1 MQSERKRIRAET
13 ITNAVMRMGRIPGF
27 TKLERE
33 KLRYSHASFTE
44 NVRQSAFT
52 LSRYAYAEVYTSNVV
67 TVQKIIDETNLSSSY
82 DVEGFHVLIAI
93 NMITPRIYENL
104 IIDFREPETIK
115 LPLILIK
122 NELPPKHLI
131 SPQNRY
137 FCELDDLRKN
147 ESGFYLEMQIP
158 KYHIKKK
165 LKKRMLQHP
174 RTIFDFG

>member
-13 ITNAVMRMGRIPGF
+13 ITNAVARMGRIPGF

-33 KLRYSHASFTE
+33 KLKYSHSSFTE
-44 NVRQSAFT
+44 VVRQAAFN
-52 LSRYAYAEVYTSNVV
+52 LSRYSYAEIYSSRVV
-67 TVQKIIDETNLSSSY
+67 TVQKIIDETNLTSAY
-82 DVEGFHVLIAI
+82 DVEAFHILIAI

-104 IIDFREPETIK
+104 VIDFQEPELTK
-115 LPLILIK
+115 LPLILVK
-122 NELPPKHLI
+122 KELPPKHLF

-147 ESGFYLEMQIP
+147 ESGYYLEMQIP
-158 KYHIKKK
+158 VFHIKKK